1 MAAILTL
8 TAPLAVVARTTRPP
22 ALRQAW
28 RAAASALDRMVPSP
42 ALACDSE
49 LPPEW
54 FKYPPI

>member
-8 TAPLAVVARTTRPP
+8 AARRAVVARTSRPP
-22 ALRQAW
+22 ALRRALW
-28 RAAASALDRMVPSP
+28 AAASAFDRMVSPP
-42 ALACDSE
+42 ALARDSE

>member
-8 TAPLAVVARTTRPP
+8 TAQVPVLAKTSRPPVLRRALRAAAEAFERLVPPP
-22 ALRQAW
+22 ALAR
-28 RAAASALDRMVPSP
+28 DP
-42 ALACDSE
+42 E